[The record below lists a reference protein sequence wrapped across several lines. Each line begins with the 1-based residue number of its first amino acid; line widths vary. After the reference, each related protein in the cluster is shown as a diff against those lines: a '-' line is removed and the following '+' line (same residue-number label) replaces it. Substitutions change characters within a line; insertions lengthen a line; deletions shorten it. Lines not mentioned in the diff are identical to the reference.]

1 MAKSI
6 LTQAMLDAEE
16 ISNASL
22 ENAKNLVIETFAP
35 KLTDLIRAKLNE
47 EDDLE
52 DEVFD
57 DETDSEEDVTEESED
72 PESDDEEKKVDETV
86 CDDEMDEEVDLDIE
100 DDDEEELP
108 TEEDIPSDE
117 TSDDEELDVP
127 EELFDDEE
135 DVTEET
141 DDMEDTFP
149 AEEDDEEL
157 PVESDEVPGDEEID
171 LDIEDDEELPVESD
185 EIPGDEEIADDDE
198 ELPMEGDEEEPVV
211 DDEDGLYI
219 KKEGKLTKVTPTQ
232 ALQARISE
240 LEEERDRATKAV
252 GLLST
257 QIKEVNLFN
266 AKMAYSN
273 KLFNSRSY
281 TSKQKIKIA
290 EQLDRAKTV
299 KQVKTIAEQIS
310 KIKLPKAKKP
320 ANVNP
325 LVEYRQKIA
334 SNKKVVSESVYE
346 SDDVARMR
354 TLSGI
359 IE

>member
-72 PESDDEEKKVDETV
+72 PTSDDEETVDETV
-86 CDDEMDEEVDLDIE
+86 CDDEMDEEIDLDIE
-100 DDDEEELP
+100 DDEEELP

-157 PVESDEVPGDEEID
+157 PVESDEIPGDEEID
-171 LDIEDDEELPVESD
+171 LDIEDDEELPVE
-185 EIPGDEEIADDDE
+185 GDEEMTDDDE
-198 ELPMEGDEEEPVV
+198 ELPMEEEMPE
-211 DDEDGLYI
+211 DEDGLYI

-266 AKMAYSN
+266 AKLAYSN

-299 KQVKTIAEQIS
+299 KQVKTLAEQIS
-310 KIKLPKAKKP
+310 KIELPKAKKHIN
-320 ANVNP
+320 ANP
-325 LVEYRQKIA
+325 LVEYRQRIA

-354 TLSGI
+354 RLSGI
-359 IE
+359 ID